1 MNKSGIHKR
10 HLGKS
15 NLEVTEIG
23 LGLWAVGG
31 GLWGP
36 VEDSESIKTIHAA
49 LDSGITFFDT
59 ADVYGDGHSEE
70 ILGRAMRGKRDKFIL
85 ATKIGW
91 RGFDDQKKQTA
102 YDSVTKFI
110 AGVET
115 NLKRL
120 NTDYIDVLQSHINF
134 RDPTM
139 EVFLHGFSKLKQQGK
154 IKAFGL
160 STSDF
165 EYLNAFNHKD
175 DCATLQIDYSI
186 LNRTAEAE
194 IIPYCKK
201 HNIGIII
208 RGALAM
214 GILTGKFSAD
224 STFAEGD
231 FRSRWL
237 ENPEEKE
244 IFLNDLEKVEKLRS
258 LTNGRTL
265 AQLALQ
271 FVLANPDISV
281 VIPGA
286 KRVSQLQENLK
297 AALLPPLTNAECE
310 YIDGLVAKGGG
321 RKIWPA

>member
-1 MNKSGIHKR
+1 MEKDEMKTR
-10 HLGKS
+10 QLGKS
-15 NLEVTEIG
+15 NLKVSEIG
-23 LGLWAVGG
+23 LGLWAIGG
-31 GLWGP
+31 AMWGP
-36 VEDSESIKTIHAA
+36 VQDNESIKTIHEA

-70 ILGRAMRGKRDKFIL
+70 ILGKAMKGKRDKFVL

-102 YDSVTKFI
+102 YDTITKFI
-110 AGVET
+110 EGMET

-120 NTDYIDVLQSHINF
+120 DTDYIDVLQSHINF
-134 RDPTM
+134 QDPTM
-139 EVFLHGFSKLKQQGK
+139 EIFLEGFHRLKEQGK
-154 IKAFGL
+154 IRAYGV

-165 EYLNAFNHKD
+165 EYLKAFNQDD
-175 DCATLQIDYSI
+175 DCATLQIDYSM
-186 LNRTAEAE
+186 LNRTAELE
-194 IIPYCKK
+194 IFPYCKK
-201 HNIGIII
+201 HNTGIIV

-224 STFAEGD
+224 SSFPQGD
-231 FRSRWL
+231 FRKHWQD
-237 ENPEEKE
+237 NPEEKE
-244 IFLNDLEKVEKLRS
+244 IFLNDLEKVEKLKE

-286 KRVSQLQENLK
+286 KSAVQLRENIK
-297 AALLPPLTNAECE
+297 AATLAPLTQQELKF
-310 YIDGLVAKGGG
+310 IDGLVAKGGG

>member
-1 MNKSGIHKR
+1 MKTR
-10 HLGKS
+10 QLGKS
-15 NLEVTEIG
+15 NLKVTEIG
-23 LGLWAVGG
+23 LGLWAIGG
-31 GLWGP
+31 AMWGP
-36 VEDSESIKTIHAA
+36 VQDNESIKTIHEA

-70 ILGRAMRGKRDKFIL
+70 ILGKAMHGKRDKFIL

-102 YDSVTKFI
+102 YDTVTKFI
-110 AGVET
+110 EGVET

-120 NTDYIDVLQSHINF
+120 DTDYIDVLQSHINF
-134 RDPTM
+134 QDPTM
-139 EVFLHGFSKLKQQGK
+139 EIFLEGFHRLKEQGK
-154 IKAFGL
+154 IRAYGV

-165 EYLNAFNHKD
+165 EYLKAFNQDD
-175 DCATLQIDYSI
+175 DCATLQIDYSM
-186 LNRTAEAE
+186 LNRTAELE
-194 IIPYCKK
+194 IFPYCKK
-201 HNIGIII
+201 HNTGIIV

-224 STFAEGD
+224 SRFAQGD
-231 FRSRWL
+231 FRNSWQ
-237 ENPEEKE
+237 ENPDEKE
-244 IFLNDLEKVEKLRS
+244 IFLKDLEKVEKLKE

-271 FVLANPDISV
+271 FVLAHPDISV

-286 KRVSQLQENLK
+286 KSVVQLRENIK
-297 AALLPPLTNAECE
+297 AATLTPLTQQELNF
-310 YIDGLVAKGGG
+310 IDGLVAKGGG

>member
-1 MNKSGIHKR
+1 MNKSGIKIR

-15 NLEVTEIG
+15 NIEIPEMG
-23 LGLWAVGG
+23 LGLWAIGG
-31 GLWGP
+31 AMWGP
-36 VEDSESIKTIHAA
+36 VEDNESVNTIHAA

-70 ILGRAMRGKRDKFIL
+70 ILGRAMQGKRDRFIL

-91 RGFDDQKKQTA
+91 RNFNDQKQQTA
-102 YDSVTKFI
+102 YDTATKFI
-110 AGVET
+110 EGVET

-120 NTDYIDVLQSHINF
+120 NTDYIDVLQSHISF

-139 EVFLHGFSKLKQQGK
+139 EVFLEGFRKLKEQGK

-165 EYLNAFNHKD
+165 EYLKAFNLED
-175 DCATLQIDYSI
+175 DCASLQIDYSI

-194 IIPYCKK
+194 IIPYCKE
-201 HNIGIII
+201 HNIGIIV

-214 GILTGKFSAD
+214 GILTGKFSAH
-224 STFAEGD
+224 SKFAEGD
-231 FRSRWL
+231 FRKRWL
-237 ENPEEKE
+237 ENPDEKE
-244 IFLNDLEKVEKLRS
+244 IFLNDLGNVEKLRE
-258 LTNGRTL
+258 LTNGKTL

-286 KRVSQLQENLK
+286 KRASQLQENIK
-297 AALLPPLTNAECE
+297 AALLPPLTQAELKL
-310 YIDGLVAKGGG
+310 IDKLVPGGGG